1 MILENPE
8 QEKQRANGLISEQ
21 LQNRQEYLANIL
33 AQIKETKKAI
43 RKLNKQ
49 TVCEH
54 DFKLKVNLI
63 GADQY
68 KCKKCKFEFANYP
81 NE

>member
-1 MILENPE
+1 MILETPE
-8 QEKQRANGLISEQ
+8 QEKQRANELITEQ
-21 LQNRQEYLANIL
+21 LQGRQEYLANIL
-33 AQIKETKKAI
+33 AQIKDTKKAI

-49 TVCEH
+49 SACEH
-54 DFKLKVNLI
+54 DFKLKVNPA

-81 NE
+81 NG